1 MGIKMGSKK
10 GERNDKDFI
19 VKVISSRH
27 RGKKAE
33 VTFRKSKAKMQ
44 SKMNHRNNVRSE
56 SEN

>member
-27 RGKKAE
+27 RGKKG
-33 VTFRKSKAKMQ
+33 RSYIQKKQ
-44 SKMNHRNNVRSE
+44 SKNAEQNE
-56 SEN
+56 SQK